1 MSSDIA
7 EEVLNILDAAADAA
21 TIVSASKPAARLI
34 MNMLPSTRLKRGDQY
49 QESTLRLLEASRKI
63 MSPAVFEEHFHK
75 FENICD
81 TRETLVA
88 DDIVQSIK
96 IRGAIKKYKKRA
108 KTLHESMTVSSQQ
121 ARRAALRYLHEAA
134 SSNNDAVSKMDALML
149 QEETYRGADSH
160 DEDAQSMD
168 ITEERSVY
176 CPTASTLTL
185 NDPFRETASVVVQDP
200 HDVSIFRCNVWEDDD
215 DAQTSGRTTP
225 TS

>member
-75 FENICD
+75 FEKSVIRPLLLCMLADLSPSICD

-108 KTLHESMTVSSQQ
+108 KTLHESMTVGP
-121 ARRAALRYLHEAA
+121 L
-134 SSNNDAVSKMDALML
+134 
-149 QEETYRGADSH
+149 
-160 DEDAQSMD
+160 
-168 ITEERSVY
+168 
-176 CPTASTLTL
+176 L
-185 NDPFRETASVVVQDP
+185 NLLY
-200 HDVSIFRCNVWEDDD
+200 HL
-215 DAQTSGRTTP
+215 
-225 TS
+225 